1 MDAVS
6 RLLGGAPIDGY
17 AALNMDGIALFNDAI
32 GGVTVTITSDFTAV
46 DPTLVEGETITLN
59 GQQAFEFVR
68 TRKDVDDQTNLAR
81 MERQRIYLEAMKP
94 QLLALSNEEVVQVMD
109 AVNDYLVTKHR
120 QPDRP
125 GPGGKAAELSG
136 PAGTDHRRDQHHR
149 RRTCGLYP
157 GRGQPAAGD
166 PAAVL
171 SRKNNLTT
179 GGTMERQN
187 ETQTRPGQMPLAV
200 REQQEDEIDLVEL
213 FYLLWG
219 HALQIIACI
228 ILGGAAAFAYTYF
241 LVTPLYQAT
250 AKMYVASATYNSIVD
265 IYDMQLGSQLAL
277 DYQQL
282 LLSRPLMEDVVGA
295 LELDA
300 EPEAVT
306 SLVSINNP
314 TDTRILEITV
324 TCPDPVLAADL
335 ANEIAYQASV
345 HLPRIMESPAP
356 NIYEDAL
363 VPEQKSSP
371 SYTRNTLLGAIL
383 AAAACCGF
391 LVVRYL
397 MDDSFVTPEDIS
409 RYFGVQPLAVIPEG
423 SFGAG
428 RSRHTQ
434 EKARNRA
441 KPTDAGAKA

>member
-1 MDAVS
+1 
-6 RLLGGAPIDGY
+6 
-17 AALNMDGIALFNDAI
+17 
-32 GGVTVTITSDFTAV
+32 
-46 DPTLVEGETITLN
+46 
-59 GQQAFEFVR
+59 
-68 TRKDVDDQTNLAR
+68 
-81 MERQRIYLEAMKP
+81 
-94 QLLALSNEEVVQVMD
+94 
-109 AVNDYLVTKHR
+109 
-120 QPDRP
+120 
-125 GPGGKAAELSG
+125 
-136 PAGTDHRRDQHHR
+136 
-149 RRTCGLYP
+149 
-157 GRGQPAAGD
+157 
-166 PAAVL
+166 
-171 SRKNNLTT
+171 
-179 GGTMERQN
+179 MERQN
-187 ETQTRPGQMPLAV
+187 ETQTRPGQMPLAA

-300 EPEAVT
+300 EPEAVA

-371 SYTRNTLLGAIL
+371 SYTRNTLLGAML
-383 AAAACCGF
+383 AAVACCGF

-441 KPTDAGAKA
+441 KPADTGAKA